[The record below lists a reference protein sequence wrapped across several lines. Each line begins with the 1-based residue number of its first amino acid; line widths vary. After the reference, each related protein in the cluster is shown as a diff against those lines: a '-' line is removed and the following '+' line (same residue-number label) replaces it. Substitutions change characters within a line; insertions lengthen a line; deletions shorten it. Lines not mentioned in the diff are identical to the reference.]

1 AINSDAAGYTAMR
14 NFLIAPP
21 NGATRL
27 RIIIDPNN
35 AQVEVD
41 EGNNSFT
48 LSYTPAAQAQ
58 VSTPNLVIENPSLS
72 STHRLTYT
80 LANRGAATST
90 QFAAVYYEWLKSDN
104 SPVADAGYGVS
115 INMSHYLETG
125 SPGSVMNFDSQALRS
140 TNTNDVALSEFLSR
154 PPQGAMKLRLTA
166 DSNRENQESD
176 EGDNII
182 IVERSRPAEPE
193 GERALP
199 NFVVEGASL
208 AYTSSVRGQGHL
220 AYTIRNIGPGAT
232 PHQELWVLHQWV
244 NGSGVR
250 VGPVIP
256 VRIDQA
262 FAVGSSF
269 VFDSDTGLASQ
280 VATVDYML
288 ERPLAGA
295 VKLRIIVDP
304 WEYYQEGSAG
314 ETNNIADIDRPVPDY
329 LIDSVEFNGAVLKFA
344 IHNQGQGVPAY
355 RRVSNV
361 FYTDVVLRLQWLGS
375 GSENLL
381 SKYSSPGDYGN
392 VAIGTSL
399 TINSDAAGYTA
410 MRNFL
415 IA

>member
-1 AINSDAAGYTAMR
+1 
-14 NFLIAPP
+14 
-21 NGATRL
+21 
-27 RIIIDPNN
+27 
-35 AQVEVD
+35 
-41 EGNNSFT
+41 
-48 LSYTPAAQAQ
+48 
-58 VSTPNLVIENPSLS
+58 
-72 STHRLTYT
+72 
-80 LANRGAATST
+80 
-90 QFAAVYYEWLKSDN
+90 
-104 SPVADAGYGVS
+104 
-115 INMSHYLETG
+115 
-125 SPGSVMNFDSQALRS
+125 
-140 TNTNDVALSEFLSR
+140 
-154 PPQGAMKLRLTA
+154 
-166 DSNRENQESD
+166 
-176 EGDNII
+176 
-182 IVERSRPAEPE
+182 
-193 GERALP
+193 
-199 NFVVEGASL
+199 
-208 AYTSSVRGQGHL
+208 
-220 AYTIRNIGPGAT
+220 
-232 PHQELWVLHQWV
+232 
-244 NGSGVR
+244 SGVR

-381 SKYSSPGDYGN
+381 STYSSPGDYGN
-392 VAIGTSL
+392 VAIGTPL
-399 TINSDAAGYTA
+399 AINSDAAGYTA

-415 IA
+415 IAPPNGATRLRIIIDPNNAQVEVDEGNNVMEITLITPQTSGEDLVEADEEEVVQEIEQDLTAEEEIPSPPAPTSQPSEETLPAPTSAPTPALAKKFKPKILPGSPFYFLKTTWRETKAAFTFNSQKDAELRLRYANEKVLEANMLIDQGKTDRAVNHLRSYTRDIEKVNQFTARLEKKDKAAAQKIADRATTHQLK